1 MRQPARLIT
10 PEGQAIDLPKDVYR
24 QVKRLLDTRPARRS
38 HVKQEAAIQRGYGLL
53 GGGDSLTQALL
64 DERALERAR
73 DEKKLSRLMDE
84 A

>member
-10 PEGQAIDLPKDVYR
+10 PEGKAIDLPQDVYR

-38 HVKQEAAIQRGYGLL
+38 HVRVAAAIQQGYGLL

-64 DERALERAR
+64 DEHALERAR
-73 DEKKLSRLMDE
+73 DEKKLSWLKDE

>member
-10 PEGQAIDLPKDVYR
+10 PEGKAIDLPKDVYR

-38 HVKQEAAIQRGYGLL
+38 HAKMATAIQHGYGLL

-64 DERALERAR
+64 NEHAMERDG
-73 DEKKLSRLMDE
+73 DEKKLSQLKD
-84 A
+84 